1 MSSPRCKPGDLA
13 VVVKAEQQCNL
24 GRIVRVVALHDGK
37 GDLVFPPKFSPVWLV
52 ESASRMTW
60 KVKAKG
66 KRYRRKSGPAPDQ
79 QLQPIRGLPAA
90 DALDMTAERSVSML
104 TPTPT

>member
-37 GDLVFPPKFSPVWLV
+37 GDLVYPPKFSPVWLV
-52 ESASRMTW
+52 ESASGLTW
-60 KVKAKG
+60 KVKG